1 MTTKIEDV
9 AREYLLNKF
18 EHAVYEFQDKGAN
31 DSGFDLWLLDKQD
44 NCKIKVELKAHS
56 GVYQR
61 PSNLFERLIFN
72 ADIEKELFENGES
85 VIARV
90 FIGQDPYAV
99 FIITNGIFGNG
110 AELKPEARYVIR
122 GKINYANTYT
132 QIA

>member
-1 MTTKIEDV
+1 MTTKIEDI
-9 AREYLLNKF
+9 AKAFLLDKF
-18 EHAVYEFQDKGAN
+18 EHDVYEFQDKGQGDN
-31 DSGFDLWLLDKQD
+31 GFDLWLLDKED
-44 NCKIKVELKAHS
+44 NSKTKVELKAHS

-90 FIGQDPYAV
+90 FIGNEPYTV

-122 GKINYANTYT
+122 GKINYDNTYT